1 MLDVKSYFILIFGS
15 FILIDLLQEQKAKNA
30 EPRSA
35 GQKLLIKTDMTSLI
49 MKSTNAVALMI
60 SMWVFSG
67 CEWEVTQAAEPSPR
81 SSFKEWCQKR
91 STLSAEPR
99 KTVEV
104 LLAQAGTSDCELA
117 AENLLSRT
125 ELYLSQ
131 TGISDLSPLSRLTNL
146 TKLTLRE
153 NQIANVS
160 PLAELTNLQE
170 LFLIHNQIADVS
182 PLAGLT
188 NLEVLE
194 LSENQITE
202 TANLPSQSP
211 RCLQVLK
218 TCLMSEIFTTTQ

>member
-1 MLDVKSYFILIFGS
+1 MG
-15 FILIDLLQEQKAKNA
+15 
-30 EPRSA
+30 
-35 GQKLLIKTDMTSLI
+35 
-49 MKSTNAVALMI
+49 
-60 SMWVFSG
+60 
-67 CEWEVTQAAEPSPR
+67 VTQAAEPSPR

-91 STLSAEPR
+91 SSLSAEVR

-104 LLAQAGTSDCELA
+104 LLAQAGTSDCKLA

-131 TGISDLSPLSRLTNL
+131 TGISDLSPLSGLTNL

-153 NQIANVS
+153 NQIADIR

-182 PLAGLT
+182 PLARLT

-194 LSENQITE
+194 LSENQITDVSSLARLTNLFGLFLE
-202 TANLPSQSP
+202 ANAIPSDSSANAQPTCPVSP
-211 RCLQVLK
+211 PDVCK
-218 TCLMSEIFTTTQ
+218 F